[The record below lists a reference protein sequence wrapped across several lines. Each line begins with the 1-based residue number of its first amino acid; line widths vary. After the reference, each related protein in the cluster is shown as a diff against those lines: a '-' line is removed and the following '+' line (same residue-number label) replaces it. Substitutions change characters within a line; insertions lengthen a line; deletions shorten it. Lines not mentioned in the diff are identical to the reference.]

1 MMLNKISKR
10 SGATA
15 IAQTL
20 RGARL
25 GMGLTQRQ
33 LGARANL
40 PQAQISR
47 IESGDVDPQ
56 LSTLTELA
64 RSLNLEIQL
73 VPRSAL
79 TAVEAV
85 LKDSEARSVERGVR
99 RRLADLDS
107 LAQDLV
113 RRAPEQSEAPELQS
127 VIGEL
132 HQIAPMLQTEA
143 ARHALEQTADRLRA
157 AVGQNGQ
164 ASIGREIEH
173 ARRSLQSL
181 RNNHVHTPSRP
192 RPAYSLDD
200 ED

>member
-1 MMLNKISKR
+1 MLNKISKR
-10 SGATA
+10 HGATA

-20 RGARL
+20 RDARVR
-25 GMGLTQRQ
+25 MGLSQRQ

-64 RSLNLEIQL
+64 RSLNLEMQL

-85 LKDSEARSVERGVR
+85 LKDSEARTVERGVR
-99 RRLADLDS
+99 RRLTELDF

-113 RRAPEQSEAPELQS
+113 RRAPDQPEAPELQS

-132 HQIAPMLQTEA
+132 QQIAPMLQTEV
-143 ARHALEQTADRLRA
+143 ARYVLDQTTDRLRA
-157 AVGQNGQ
+157 AAGQNSQ

-181 RNNHVHTPSRP
+181 RNNHVHAPSRP

>member
-1 MMLNKISKR
+1 MLNKISKR
-10 SGATA
+10 HGATA

-20 RGARL
+20 RDARVR
-25 GMGLTQRQ
+25 MGLSQRQ

-64 RSLNLEIQL
+64 RSLNLEMQL
-73 VPRSAL
+73 VPRAAL

-85 LKDSEARSVERGVR
+85 LKDSEARTVEQGVR
-99 RRLADLDS
+99 RRLAELDT

-113 RRAPEQSEAPELQS
+113 RSAPEQPELPELQS

-132 HQIAPMLQTEA
+132 HQIAPMLQTDV
-143 ARHALEQTADRLRA
+143 ARHALEQTSERLKA
-157 AVGQNGQ
+157 AVDQNSRT
-164 ASIGREIEH
+164 SIGREIEH

-181 RNNHVHTPSRP
+181 RNNHVHAPSRP